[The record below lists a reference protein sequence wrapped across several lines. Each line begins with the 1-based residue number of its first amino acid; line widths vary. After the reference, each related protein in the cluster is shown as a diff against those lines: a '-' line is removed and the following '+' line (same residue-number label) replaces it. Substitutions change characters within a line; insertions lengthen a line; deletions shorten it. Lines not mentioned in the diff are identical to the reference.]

1 MRNIVLSFPFAG
13 YEFPAL
19 ENNSFQIKISLVE
32 ITFHALEHRSNNF
45 RYIGSEKDG
54 GELKGIEK
62 LRDVSIT
69 AHLSTLVALL
79 LVAQC
84 D

>member
-1 MRNIVLSFPFAG
+1 LLDQNMMSQNYLPRISTRVIFIILRMK
-13 YEFPAL
+13 
-19 ENNSFQIKISLVE
+19 KI
-32 ITFHALEHRSNNF
+32 
-45 RYIGSEKDG
+45 G
-54 GELKGIEK
+54 LKREEK